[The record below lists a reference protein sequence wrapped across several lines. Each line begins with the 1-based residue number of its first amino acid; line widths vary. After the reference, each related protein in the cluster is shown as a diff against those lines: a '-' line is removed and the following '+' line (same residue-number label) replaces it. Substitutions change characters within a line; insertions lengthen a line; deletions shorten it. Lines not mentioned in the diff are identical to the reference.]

1 MSKYTSM
8 RVFDNK
14 LIEEL
19 NLLLAN
25 SEPDFKE
32 VAYGAAEF
40 ERKGKKRYA
49 PDYRCEVV
57 EYESKAFEYEG
68 RSYVN
73 RSIGIENIYGR
84 SIDSLSYDSE
94 WYLVEDGADG

>member
-1 MSKYTSM
+1 MTAEYELVRDTELISALDSKLVEDDPQY
-8 RVFDNK
+8 R
-14 LIEEL
+14 
-19 NLLLAN
+19 
-25 SEPDFKE
+25 E

-73 RSIGIENIYGR
+73 RSIGIENIHGR

-94 WYLVEDGADG
+94 WYLLEEDADG